1 MSAFSQNGGPP
12 HMEVWLVLISSS
24 VPKRV
29 LNEVGVDTIT
39 ARILTNE
46 TNFTWVDPDSV
57 GLDTVAV
64 KRGCHRILLTP
75 R

>member
-1 MSAFSQNGGPP
+1 
-12 HMEVWLVLISSS
+12 MEVWLVLISSS

-46 TNFTWVDPDSV
+46 TNFT
-57 GLDTVAV
+57 
-64 KRGCHRILLTP
+64 
-75 R
+75 